1 MQQVNGKLKTSSPP
15 LGRFKAD
22 VEKRASVIFLKR
34 QEAKEP
40 GDALSDWLKAEKE
53 IKGKYSIS

>member
-1 MQQVNGKLKTSSPP
+1 MQNSNGNPKILSPA

-22 VEKRASVIFLKR
+22 VEKRAKGIFLKR

-40 GDALSDWLKAEKE
+40 GDALSDWLRAEKE
-53 IKGKYSIS
+53 IKGKHNIS